1 MASGRRHTVASPSG
15 QRPPGWGGSHQW
27 SSPPWPR
34 LSGAQRPPRR
44 RSASSSRSSYRIT
57 RSTEEVRPERRASPG
72 SRSPPSELRPEPKG
86 SWIGPPSNRQGPRV
100 LNSSCVRASWLN
112 GFRACL
118 SILNQPPGQPQE
130 ETEEKILLEQQA
142 CSSCRSRRWHL
153 GVAPAAR
160 PVLAVGWEQLHSWDC
175 RVTLGQAFPRD
186 SRSTL
191 PRSAP
196 RCPTFT

>member
-1 MASGRRHTVASPSG
+1 MVSGRRHTAASPSG
-15 QRPPGWGGSHQW
+15 QHPPGWVGSRQW

-34 LSGAQRPPRR
+34 LPGAQRPPRR
-44 RSASSSRSSYRIT
+44 RSASSSRSSYRIA
-57 RSTEEVRPERRASPG
+57 RFTEEVRPERRASPG
-72 SRSPPSELRPEPKG
+72 SRSPPSELRPESKG
-86 SWIGPPSNRQGPRV
+86 SWIGSPSNRQGPRV

-130 ETEEKILLEQQA
+130 ATEEKILREQNA
-142 CSSCRSRRWHL
+142 CSSCRSMRLHL
-153 GVAPAAR
+153 GVAPEAT
-160 PVLAVGWEQLHSWDC
+160 PVHAVGWGQLHYWDC
-175 RVTLGQAFPRD
+175 RVTFGQAFPLD
-186 SRSTL
+186 SRLTL